1 MQCGWPAMCRSFPR
15 PRFCSFTSPRRFS
28 CAAPDPRCAL
38 ETDRLKGV
46 HPSSRDNRKESTC
59 ADDTRSPASLQPSLR
74 HQNTHKSYQY
84 NQYSRLKKHS
94 ANRCV
99 RIYSED
105 REIIASSTRSNERP
119 QAPGPSVNFKEET
132 YTNGDLRNEGQK
144 TQAERLKLQT
154 EN

>member
-1 MQCGWPAMCRSFPR
+1 MG
-15 PRFCSFTSPRRFS
+15 
-28 CAAPDPRCAL
+28 DPFH
-38 ETDRLKGV
+38 D
-46 HPSSRDNRKESTC
+46 KESEQFVARYIERTPLSLEKLSIQDDIVTYATKKEPTC
-59 ADDTRSPASLQPSLR
+59 VEDTRAPRGLQPSLR

-105 REIIASSTRSNERP
+105 REIIASSTRSNERR
-119 QAPGPSVNFKEET
+119 QAPGPSVHFKEET
-132 YTNGDLRNEGQK
+132 HTNGDLRNEGQK